1 MLLVIL
7 YEIPNVENKST
18 LTLVKVPLNFK
29 LFTFLMLGRSYEK
42 KVTTTDEWMLAHG
55 DSEFVEISKEDGV
68 KDGVKSGN

>member
-55 DSEFVEISKEDGV
+55 DSE
-68 KDGVKSGN
+68 

>member
-1 MLLVIL
+1 
-7 YEIPNVENKST
+7 
-18 LTLVKVPLNFK
+18 
-29 LFTFLMLGRSYEK
+29 MLGRSYEK